1 VLLTETVERYII
13 AKGLTSAHSIRNQ
26 RKHAAALV
34 TYLGRDPELTELD
47 DEALAR
53 YWKEREK
60 VVSRN
65 SVSTEASLLL
75 AVLKWASHKRWCEWP
90 DAIPP
95 GRTRKLPQA
104 LTIEQTVKLLETA
117 STLTGAFR
125 GVPACVRWRAYLLLS
140 LRTAERIGAIRQMR
154 WSDIA
159 GNVVT
164 FRSETRKGGSVET
177 AHVLP
182 PVVLDAL
189 ADLQSYGEPTPF
201 GWVERTAVYAHWAAL
216 RQIADLPEWVRPHT
230 LRKTAATHCATLEQA
245 SRLLGHSSPTT
256 TKRNYRDPRIVEQ
269 AEPESELMRALSKPK
284 RSWLG
289 RRLGWT
295 G

>member
-1 VLLTETVERYII
+1 MNLTEAVERYIV
-13 AKGLTSAHSIRNQ
+13 AKGLTSGHSIRNQ

-34 TYLGRDPELTELD
+34 TYLGRDPSLCELD

-75 AVLKWASHKRWCEWP
+75 AVLKWASHKHWCEWP
-90 DAIPP
+90 DACPP
-95 GRTRKLPQA
+95 GRTRRAPQA
-104 LTIEQTVKLLETA
+104 LSVAETVRLLDTA
-117 STLTGAFR
+117 ATLTGAFR
-125 GVPACVRWRAYLLLS
+125 GVPACVRWRAYLLVALT
-140 LRTAERIGAIRQMR
+140 TAERIGAIRSLAWR
-154 WSDIA
+154 DID
-159 GNVVT
+159 GDIVT
-164 FRSETRKGGSVET
+164 FRAETRKGGHTETVRRIPASAVE
-177 AHVLP
+177 
-182 PVVLDAL
+182 AL

-201 GWVERTAVYAHWAAL
+201 GWLQRTSIYSHWHAM

-230 LRKTAATHCATLEQA
+230 LRKTAASHCATLEDA
-245 SRLLGHSSPTT
+245 ARLLGHSSPATT
-256 TKRNYRDPRIVEQ
+256 LRNYRDPRVVK
-269 AEPESELMRALSKPK
+269 ESETQTELAKALEKPK
-284 RSWLG
+284 QSWLG